1 MIKVLQENR
10 NRERRIDRQEYSLHK
25 EERLVSLTKFEGVLL
40 IVPTTN
46 RQLFIEFLTHKIT
59 IKILSF

>member
-10 NRERRIDRQEYSLHK
+10 NRERRIERQEYSLHK
-25 EERLVSLTKFEGVLL
+25 EERLVSSTKFAGVLL

-46 RQLFIEFLTHKIT
+46 RQLFTEFLTQKIT

>member
-10 NRERRIDRQEYSLHK
+10 NRERQTGILAPQK
-25 EERLVSLTKFEGVLL
+25 EWLVSSTKFAGVLL

-46 RQLFIEFLTHKIT
+46 RQLFIEFLTQKIT

>member
-10 NRERRIDRQEYSLHK
+10 NREIGMDRQEYSLPKK
-25 EERLVSLTKFEGVLL
+25 EWLVSSTKFAGVLL
-40 IVPTTN
+40 IVPNTN
-46 RQLFIEFLTHKIT
+46 RQLFIEFLTQKIT

>member
-10 NRERRIDRQEYSLHK
+10 NRERRIERQEYSLHK
-25 EERLVSLTKFEGVLL
+25 EERLVSSTKFAGVLL

-46 RQLFIEFLTHKIT
+46 RQLFIEFLTQKIT